1 MRYQFT
7 PTEKRHDGKMVFKT
21 TYYPNIPES
30 DDDLYITASNEDYLD
45 ALAKKYYGDE
55 MYWWL
60 IALANNIAD
69 GKLSV
74 IADKQLRIPGNLP
87 NILQN
92 LKQINS

>member
-7 PTEKRHDGKMVFKT
+7 PTEKRYDGKMVFKT

-55 MYWWL
+55 MYWWI

-74 IADKQLRIPGNLP
+74 NADTQLRIPGNLP